1 MAVVHFDMEVNM
13 MHWINQLLAWIERAE
28 TRRLEDYL
36 AGSGNVTEL
45 EQRMREWEWRGV
57 K

>member
-1 MAVVHFDMEVNM
+1 M